1 MIIAFFAPRIRQS
14 KRSNTPMSKD
24 QGCVCHFSLLSLAL
38 TTKFQALQGLL
49 ESLTPSPRASL
60 PKSPCGS
67 SDGKAFSS
75 HRGGTR
81 LTQAPISPAC
91 AQYFGA
97 LVCPPQ
103 SLPRLLRLNL
113 FSLDQ
118 LQAYSRC
125 ILSPR
130 CRSIV
135 DKTGPSHLPP
145 ALNLAA
151 FLI

>member
-97 LVCPPQ
+97 LTCMPAAKPSWTASPQ
-103 SLPRLLRLNL
+103 FFFLWTNYKPTLVVSLLPAVGPLLIKRARLTCRLL
-113 FSLDQ
+113 
-118 LQAYSRC
+118 
-125 ILSPR
+125 
-130 CRSIV
+130 
-135 DKTGPSHLPP
+135 
-145 ALNLAA
+145 
-151 FLI
+151 